1 MQVISD
7 NLMYSATCFYA
18 SQGSGES
25 GGGGSSGG
33 LSGTF
38 PSEPITADSENCF
51 LLGAGTESFLAYKG
65 DVAFLGDNE
74 NSWKALDKDEQTE
87 TMETKLWIKF
97 KEPVA
102 IKTFSANIGNNM
114 WYLYATNDEEL
125 FKDTIANNRIVYND
139 SVALIEGGEHTQY
152 KTVDYPVNAKGVA
165 YKYYMFDGNRSNAFV
180 KEIALKTE

>member
-1 MQVISD
+1 MAVRSFNVRLD
-7 NLMYSATCFYA
+7 KVPVVCVGDAKRVD
-18 SQGSGES
+18 E
-25 GGGGSSGG
+25 SGG
-33 LSGTF
+33 LSGAF
-38 PSEPITADSENCF
+38 PNEVITAESVNYFPLE
-51 LLGAGTESFLAYKG
+51 LGVESFLAYKG

-139 SVALIEGGEHTQY
+139 GVALIEGGEHTQY
-152 KTVDYPVNAKGVA
+152 KTVDYPVNSEGIA